1 MYRFVHRS
9 DDPSGARS
17 YGVRTRFPKEKNER
31 EVGKMADYA
40 RIYGISTW
48 NHDQIKGH
56 AEDYIRLGEDCYISE
71 SDYEFLEEI
80 LEKENE

>member
-1 MYRFVHRS
+1 MNAERYLVLVCAVLWCKDKVPQREK
-9 DDPSGARS
+9 
-17 YGVRTRFPKEKNER
+17 TKEEF
-31 EVGKMADYA
+31 GKMADYA

-56 AEDYIRLGEDCYISE
+56 AEDYIRLGGDCYISK